1 MRAGNYELV
10 VQQGATKIFEIIY
23 KHIDDDGVETPID
36 LTSYFGRGQIR
47 YRPSDPNPLAE
58 FDVEILEPP
67 TDGHIRITLPST
79 ALEGIT
85 FKGRTHRDKTD
96 AVYDIELHQVDGD
109 GNDSYVIRLLEGK
122 CSISPEVTK

>member
-1 MRAGNYELV
+1 MRAGNYDLV
-10 VQQGATKIFEIIY
+10 VQQGATKIFDLYY
-23 KHIDDDGVETPID
+23 KNKDENEVETPID
-36 LTSYFGRGQIR
+36 LTSYSGRGQIR
-47 YRPSDPNPLAE
+47 LRPSDANALAE

-67 TDGHIRITLPST
+67 TDGHIKITLPST

-85 FKGRTHRDKTD
+85 FKGRTHRDKTV
-96 AVYDIELHQVDGD
+96 AVYDIELYQVDGD